1 MTKGV
6 LAATV
11 AVVTGGAHSLGRAFC
26 EALAAEGADIAIA
39 DVRDG
44 METATSL
51 ARAFGVRARSWQVDV
66 SDESAVARFAAE
78 VKDSLGPIGVLVN
91 NAALFAELPAL
102 AFHEFPADLWDR
114 VMAVN
119 VKGAFL
125 MAKHLA
131 PMMIDRGRGKIIN
144 IGSGTAYKGMTEML
158 AYVTSKAAIL
168 GLTRCLARELG
179 KHGVN
184 VNTLAPGLIESPSV
198 LEHPHNLAPSEQVIR
213 SRAIQRAGVPSDLLG
228 ALVFLASPASDF
240 VTGQTL
246 AVDGGS
252 VTL

>member
-1 MTKGV
+1 MGV
-6 LAATV
+6 LDKKV
-11 AVVTGGAHSLGRAFC
+11 AVVSGGAYSLGYAFC

-39 DVRDG
+39 DIRDG
-44 METATSL
+44 ADAASALREKFGHRAL
-51 ARAFGVRARSWQVDV
+51 AFKVDV
-66 SDESAVARFAAE
+66 SDEGSVSRFARE
-78 VKDSLGPIGVLVN
+78 VRDALGPVNILVN

-102 AFHEFPADLWDR
+102 AFHEYPTELWDR
-114 VMAVN
+114 VMGVN
-119 VKGAFL
+119 VRGPFL

-131 PMMIDRGRGKIIN
+131 PMMIEARRGKIIN
-144 IGSGTAYKGMTEML
+144 IGSGTAYKGMPEML

-179 KHGVN
+179 PHGIN

-198 LEHPHNLAPSEQVIR
+198 IDHPHNLAPSEKVIR
-213 SRAIQRAGVPSDLLG
+213 TRAMPRAGTPNDLLG

-240 VTGQTL
+240 VTAQTL

-252 VTL
+252 VIL

>member
-1 MTKGV
+1 MGV
-6 LAATV
+6 LAGTV

-44 METATSL
+44 AGTAAAL
-51 ARAFGVRARSWQVDV
+51 ERAFGVRARSWKVDV
-66 SDESAVARFAAE
+66 SDEAGVARFASEAAN
-78 VKDSLGPIGVLVN
+78 SLGPAGILVN
-91 NAALFAELPAL
+91 NAALFAELPSL
-102 AFHEFPADLWDR
+102 AFHEFPAELWDR

-144 IGSGTAYKGMTEML
+144 IGSGTAYKGMTGML

-198 LEHPHNLAPSEQVIR
+198 LEHPHNLAPAEQVIR
-213 SRAIQRAGVPSDLLG
+213 SRAIQRAGAPSDLLG

-240 VTGQTL
+240 VTGQTI

>member
-1 MTKGV
+1 MGV
-6 LAATV
+6 LAGTV
-11 AVVTGGAHSLGRAFC
+11 AVVTGGAHSLGRAFG

-39 DVRDG
+39 DVRG
-44 METATSL
+44 GAETAVAL
-51 ARAFGVRARSWQVDV
+51 EQAFGVRARSWRVDV
-66 SDESAVARFAAE
+66 SDEAAVTAFAAE
-78 VKDSLGPIGVLVN
+78 VKELLGPVGVLVN
-91 NAALFAELPAL
+91 NAAVFAELPTL
-102 AFHEFPADLWDR
+102 PFHELPADLWDR

-125 MAKHLA
+125 MAKHVA
-131 PMMIDRGRGKIIN
+131 PMMMDQGRGKIIN
-144 IGSGTAYKGMTEML
+144 IGSGTAYKGMTGML

-179 KHGVN
+179 RHGVN

-198 LEHPHNLAPSEQVIR
+198 LEHSHNLAPSEQVIR
-213 SRAIQRAGVPSDLLG
+213 SRAIQRPGMPSDLLG